1 MVPGMSRPQR
11 VTRGRERAVGE
22 VMSAEA
28 FKTVGVVGLGL
39 IGSALSQRLIEAG
52 YDVLGY
58 DIDAACGAALVERGG
73 RVAASLSEL
82 AGAAQPIILCV
93 FNTEQT
99 EDVVENGILTAVG
112 ENSDRIVIATS
123 TLDPDRVE
131 ALAARAAARGI
142 RLIDVPVSG
151 SSDMV
156 REGTGVGLVGG
167 DPATAEAV
175 KPVLDAIFPTRFH
188 MGRSGNGG
196 RAKLAINLI
205 GGLNRLVVAEGLVF
219 AERMGLDPE
228 EFLTVAKRAMSYSQ
242 AMEGKGAKMVS
253 GDFTPLGRAR
263 QHLKDVQLML
273 AQAQKLGQEL
283 PLTALHE
290 TVLASCLAHG
300 EGDLDNA
307 VVINEV
313 RRRTRKA
320 GAA

>member
-1 MVPGMSRPQR
+1 
-11 VTRGRERAVGE
+11 
-22 VMSAEA
+22 MSAEN
-28 FKTVGVVGLGL
+28 FNTIGVVGLGL
-39 IGSALSQRLIEAG
+39 IGTAVSQRLIEG
-52 YDVLGY
+52 GFKVIGH
-58 DIDAACGAALVERGG
+58 DIDAERRAALEKNGARA
-73 RVAASLSEL
+73 AASLAEL
-82 AGAAQPIILCV
+82 AREAQPILTCV

-99 EDVVENGILTAVG
+99 EEVVDEILKTLG
-112 ENSDRIVIATS
+112 EGSGRIVIATS

-131 ALAARAAARGI
+131 ALATRVAPRGI

-156 REGTGVGLVGG
+156 RDGTGTGLMGG

-175 KPVLDAIFPTRFH
+175 KSVLDAVFPKRFH

-219 AERMGLDPE
+219 AERMGLEPRT
-228 EFLTVAKRAMSYSQ
+228 FLDVAKQAASYSH
-242 AMEGKGAKMVS
+242 AMEGKGDKMVS
-253 GDFTPLGRAR
+253 GDFVPLGRAK

-273 AQAQKLGQEL
+273 DQADKLGQEL
-283 PLTALHE
+283 PLTTLHE
-290 TVLASCLAHG
+290 VVLKSCLAHG

-313 RRRTRKA
+313 RRRARKA